1 MWKADSLEKMLE
13 KIEGRRRRGQ
23 QRVRGLD
30 GITDSVDMSLHKL
43 RETVKDREARR
54 AAVHVVA
61 KSWTRLFSR
70 QVLITKSEKNVCSI
84 FYSCVNFVVG
94 ISFTEDIHR
103 ESQVSLLGVLPSCLW
118 VSACLICLVSG
129 YLSQGNMSHWRTD
142 HFKHPKTS
150 NY

>member
-1 MWKADSLEKMLE
+1 ME

-103 ESQVSLLGVLPSCLW
+103 ESQVSLLGVLPSCL
-118 VSACLICLVSG
+118 
-129 YLSQGNMSHWRTD
+129 
-142 HFKHPKTS
+142 
-150 NY
+150 